1 MQSFLDRMDARGFL
15 AILLLGGV
23 MALAFL
29 LAVKAP
35 DSDTF
40 KILLGGLMT
49 TGFAGVIQWYYGSSS
64 GSAMKDEAMAK
75 TAASQTETIAKQA
88 VATAA
93 LAATAPAATV
103 TTVTNDPGPP
113 PTTTVKTE
121 PAPEGPPAPSAKPAA
136 RP

>member
-35 DSDTF
+35 ESDTF

-64 GSAMKDEAMAK
+64 GSAMKDEALAK
-75 TAASQTETIAKQA
+75 TSQAQTETIAAQSQ
-88 VATAA
+88 A
-93 LAATAPAATV
+93 LASSAPVAPIEV
-103 TTVTNDPGPP
+103 PVQPP
-113 PTTTVKTE
+113 P
-121 PAPEGPPAPSAKPAA
+121 AKA
-136 RP
+136 